1 MLIPQSIRF
10 ISRHP
15 LNRGR
20 KLKALAR
27 FAAWQIGSRL
37 VPGPVV
43 FEWVRGAKFLVRAG
57 ERGLTG
63 NVHTGLHEFGEMAF
77 LLHLLRADDLFVD
90 VGANA
95 GSYTILACAA
105 VGARGYAFEPGPDAY
120 RRLTENVRLNRIE
133 DRVTCLEMCLGA
145 EPGTVLLTDD
155 LDSANHALAPG
166 EPGARTVTAAVS
178 TLDAVL
184 DGERPALVKIDVE
197 GYEAA
202 VLEGARRTL
211 DEPTLLAAIIE
222 LNGSG
227 ERYGFDES
235 QVVATMF
242 GHGFTACS
250 YDPFTRSLARLSG
263 RDPASDNT
271 LFVRDVPLVAE
282 RLTTAEKITVHGRQ
296 F

>member
-20 KLKALAR
+20 KVKALAR

-43 FEWVRGAKFLVRAG
+43 FEWVRGARFLVRAG

-63 NVHTGLHEFGEMAF
+63 NVHTGLHEFREMAF

-95 GSYTILACAA
+95 GSYTILAAAA
-105 VGARGYAFEPGPDAY
+105 VGARAYAIEPGPDAFH
-120 RRLTENVRLNRIE
+120 RLTDNVRLNRIE
-133 DRVTCLEMCLGA
+133 DRVTCLELCLGA
-145 EPGTVLLTDD
+145 EPGTVLLTGD
-155 LDSANHALAPG
+155 LDSGNHALAPG
-166 EPGARTVTAAVS
+166 EPGGRTVTASVS

-184 DGERPALVKIDVE
+184 SGERPALVKIDVE

-211 DEPTLLAAIIE
+211 DEPTLLGAIIE

-227 ERYGFDES
+227 ERYGFDEAR
-235 QVVATMF
+235 VVATMF
-242 GHGFTACS
+242 QHGFAAFS
-250 YDPFTRSLARLSG
+250 YDPFSRLLTRLPG
-263 RDPASDNT
+263 RDPSSDNT
-271 LFVRDVPLVAE
+271 LFVRESPQVTE
-282 RLTTAEKITVHGRQ
+282 RLTTAEKITLHGRQ